1 MENRSNGGF
10 QPSEKI
16 VYLDN
21 AATTPCAPEAL
32 AAVVE
37 ALSGACG
44 NPSSHYS
51 IGYEAKEILDR
62 ARAQVA
68 AAIHAS
74 PAEIFFTG
82 CGSEAD
88 NWAVKGSALTKARQN
103 KRHLITSAFEHH
115 AVLHSMRALE
125 RMGFEV
131 TYLPVSPEGYVRPED
146 LEAAIRPDT
155 VLISIMA
162 ANNEIGT
169 IQPVAEIGAVARK
182 HKILFHTD
190 AVQAVGH
197 IPVDVEAWNVDLLS
211 LSAHKFQGPKGVG
224 ALYVRRPLR
233 LPPLLHGGGQEK
245 GRRSGTENVPG
256 VIGMAAA
263 LKEAVAQLEAEGARL
278 SALRDRLISGLTRLP
293 YTRLTGDPENRL
305 PGTASFV
312 FEGVEGEALLLHLDA
327 RGICA
332 SSGSACSSAS
342 LDPSHVLLA
351 IGLPHAIAH
360 GSLRLSLGPDNTDAD
375 VDAMLAAVPEV
386 VAYLRN
392 MSPVWDAAEQKP
404 TWVVE

>member
-1 MENRSNGGF
+1 MSRFIYADHAG
-10 QPSEKI
+10 
-16 VYLDN
+16 
-21 AATTPCAPEAL
+21 TTALSQTAL
-32 AAVVE
+32 AAMTPYFTE
-37 ALSGACG
+37 QYG
-44 NPSSHYS
+44 NPSSLYRF
-51 IGYEAKEILDR
+51 GQEAKADLER
-62 ARAQVA
+62 ARADIA
-68 AAIHAS
+68 ACIGAK
-74 PAEIFFTG
+74 PEEIFFTSG
-82 CGSEAD
+82 GTEAD
-88 NWAVKGSALTKARQN
+88 NWALKGVVELMALKGKTTG
-103 KRHLITSAFEHH
+103 HIITSAIEHH
-115 AVLHSMRALE
+115 ALLHTAQHLE
-125 RMGFEV
+125 KQGYAV
-131 TYLPVSPEGYVRPED
+131 TYLPVDELGRVSPADV
-146 LEAAIRPDT
+146 EAAVRPDT

-169 IQPVAEIGAVARK
+169 IQPVAEIGAIARR

-256 VIGMAAA
+256 AAGMAAA
-263 LKEAVAQLEAEGARL
+263 LKEAVDHLAQESARL
-278 SALRDRLISGLTRLP
+278 SALRDKLIAGLSVLP
-293 YTRLTGDPENRL
+293 YTRLTGHPVKRL

-327 RGICA
+327 KGICA

-342 LDPSHVLLA
+342 LDPSHVLLS

-360 GSLRLSLGPDNTDAD
+360 GSLRLSLGAENTEED
-375 VDAMLAAVPEV
+375 VDYILKEVPAV
-386 VAYLRN
+386 VAYLRE
-392 MSPVWDAAEQKP
+392 MSPVWDKEAQKP
-404 TWVVE
+404 TWEL